1 MEYPH
6 GEVLK
11 IGDFVELL
19 DGVRGTVVCKIL
31 DSLYSDIYKREDWE
45 YLKTGI
51 LVDSEEAG
59 LIHYIE
65 LNKVKLLKPR
75 SKKLK
80 R

>member
-1 MEYPH
+1 MEYSH

-19 DGVRGTVVCKIL
+19 DGVRGTVVCNIS
-31 DSLYSDIYKREDWE
+31 DSLFSDMYKQEDWE

-59 LIHYIE
+59 LIHYVE
-65 LNKVKLLKPR
+65 LKKVKLLKPR
-75 SKKLK
+75 SE
-80 R
+80 